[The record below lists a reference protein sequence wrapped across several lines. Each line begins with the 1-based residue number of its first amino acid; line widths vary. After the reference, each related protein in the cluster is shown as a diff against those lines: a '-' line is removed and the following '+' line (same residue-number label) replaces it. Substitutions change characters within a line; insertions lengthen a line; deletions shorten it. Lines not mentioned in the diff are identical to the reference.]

1 MPIALGTAESSSNF
15 FANQRDTYVH
25 ENAFVISD
33 VHDVEARATYN
44 FNNMEEG
51 RTAFFVFIVLKT
63 DIPKDF
69 IFNTQFENTFKTCI
83 PNTLYAP
90 FNMKVFESL
99 TDMEDHSIINASD
112 TNVTIAVIQVPVMS
126 LVLHD
131 MTSSV
136 YIDTYAE
143 MLILYDTPLPG
154 EVNFEDSVL
163 TVSKEIQVI
172 FTKATYVSQLR
183 VSCTRH
189 NNVRFLS
196 NKHKPI
202 KQKKIATYVDNH
214 IVLEFL
220 DTGVHMISYIIKISK
235 AAQSAL
241 LLHRISSDLSG
252 QLVLQDEDENR
263 AVDAIVK
270 RVFTDSPGSQIESYF
285 VNQGMIHFTASD
297 PDLQIQI
304 ELEAQTGFDIIT
316 VQLKMGVIKMKGSV
330 FEYVDFLHKD
340 TNETYRVQIKEAP
353 NLQVFKLGE
362 EEEVFAPQT
371 KINLS
376 GITLT
381 SDGNDLLVDGD
392 AILNSK
398 ILQDPLET
406 ETAIQI
412 ARTRLVFTERN
423 RIRVDQK
430 SNGQWNKGDYVYKNN
445 LVELPLRFGFV
456 DEVYASVSKG
466 DLQIDGVGGISVAG
480 KC

>member
-1 MPIALGTAESSSNF
+1 MPIALGTAESSNNF
-15 FANQRDTYVH
+15 FANQRDTFVH

-33 VHDVEARATYN
+33 VHDIEARKAYK
-44 FNNMEEG
+44 FNKMEEG
-51 RTAFFVFIVLKT
+51 RTAFFVFIFVKT
-63 DIPKDF
+63 DIPKDL
-69 IFNTQFENTFKTCI
+69 IFSTQFKNSFRTCI

-90 FNMKVFESL
+90 FDMKVFESL
-99 TDMEDHSIINASD
+99 TDMEDHSIINVSD
-112 TNVTIAVIQVPVMS
+112 SDATIAVIQVPVMS
-126 LVLHD
+126 LVLED
-131 MTSSV
+131 ITSSV

-143 MLILYDTPLPG
+143 MIILYDTPLHG
-154 EVNFEDSVL
+154 FVNFKDSVL
-163 TVSKEIQVI
+163 TVSKEVQVI
-172 FTKATYVSQLR
+172 FTQATYVSQLC

-189 NNVRFLS
+189 NNVQFLS

-220 DTGVHMISYIIKISK
+220 DTGVHMTSYIVKIRK

-252 QLVLQDEDENR
+252 QLVLQDEDGNR

-270 RVFTDSPGSQIESYF
+270 RVFTETTGTQIESYF

-304 ELEAQTGFDIIT
+304 ELEAQTGINILT

-353 NLQVFKLGE
+353 NLQVFKIGE
-362 EEEVFAPQT
+362 EEEVHIPPTQMH
-371 KINLS
+371 LG
-376 GITLT
+376 GITLS
-381 SDGNDLLVDGD
+381 SDGHDLLVDGD
-392 AILNSK
+392 AIANSK
-398 ILQDPLET
+398 ILLDPLET
-406 ETAIQI
+406 ETAIQM

-430 SNGQWNKGDYVYKNN
+430 TNGQWTKGDYVYKNN

-456 DEVYASVSKG
+456 DEVYASVTEG
-466 DLQIDGVGGISVAG
+466 DLQIDGVGAISVAG